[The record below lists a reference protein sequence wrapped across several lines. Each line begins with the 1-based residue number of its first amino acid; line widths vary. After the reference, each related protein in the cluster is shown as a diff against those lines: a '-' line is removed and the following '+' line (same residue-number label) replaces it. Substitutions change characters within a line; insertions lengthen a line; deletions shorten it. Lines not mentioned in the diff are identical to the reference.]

1 MCPNGLIAHMFG
13 PIEGRRHDAFML
25 GVSGLPAKLQRL
37 VKPNGQPY
45 VIYGDPAYG
54 ISHNILAPFRGA
66 QVTADQAIFNK
77 NMSKVRIS
85 VEWSFGKICQY
96 FAYLDFKKHLK
107 ILMQPVAK
115 YYLVASVLINCHTCL
130 YGSLTGSYFGLHPP
144 TLETYLSNV

>member
-1 MCPNGLIAHMFG
+1 MDSH
-13 PIEGRRHDAFML
+13 
-25 GVSGLPAKLQRL
+25 
-37 VKPNGQPY
+37 
-45 VIYGDPAYG
+45 VIYGDPPYG
-54 ISHNILAPFRGA
+54 ISRNILAPFRGA
-66 QVTADQAIFNK
+66 QVTAQVIFNK

-96 FAYLDFKKHLK
+96 FAYLDFKKNFK